1 MAGAAY
7 GPGNN
12 EIVDVVVPVPNA
24 PSLGFVGR
32 LLATLRNVPIQ
43 LDAELVSSS
52 GGHAVLYIHGGG
64 WTIPGSQV
72 QFSQVTPWARQGLCV
87 FSMNYPLTNP
97 WKNRFPAALV
107 SALRC
112 VAWIRSQ
119 GFESVSIVGESAGG
133 QVKTHNTSPPC
144 VL

>member
-1 MAGAAY
+1 MAGVAY

-72 QFSQVTPWARQGLCV
+72 QFSQVTPWARQG
-87 FSMNYPLTNP
+87 NP
-97 WKNRFPAALV
+97 RTPWARRRGGSLEVYRTAVSCRSRLMGRSSAGFLPTLV
-107 SALRC
+107 LL
-112 VAWIRSQ
+112 Q
-119 GFESVSIVGESAGG
+119 GFPHI
-133 QVKTHNTSPPC
+133 
-144 VL
+144 